1 MHIGTLRAIA
11 YQAQHAATHVS
22 DDARDRGRRTELE
35 HAWQKLADAADEIRL
50 MLVCDH
56 GQACEG
62 EQHLRERAPTEYGGQ
77 YCG

>member
-1 MHIGTLRAIA
+1 
-11 YQAQHAATHVS
+11 
-22 DDARDRGRRTELE
+22 
-35 HAWQKLADAADEIRL
+35 L